1 MKALATILLVAGS
14 ASCPGGLRSD
24 YVLTGTPR
32 APYKGQV
39 KIVLD
44 GTPIPETFTEIAIV
58 SATGGGT
65 DATLPAVLGQLQVRA
80 AALGCNAVIRIRYDQ
95 GASNSSATGVA
106 VWLDGAPSG

>member
-1 MKALATILLVAGS
+1 MKALAAILLLTAS

-39 KIVLD
+39 KVVLD
-44 GTPIPETFTEIAIV
+44 GTPITGTFTEIAIV
-58 SATGGGT
+58 SATGGGS
-65 DATLPAVLGQLQVRA
+65 DAALPAVLGQLQVQA

-95 GASNSSATGVA
+95 GASNSTATGVA
-106 VWLDGAPSG
+106 VWLDGAPPG